1 MIKEKKA
8 LALYEVN
15 EELDKVKET
24 DKSKV
29 IKSYIKKFSNTD
41 EKQGKKLREEIVA
54 LNIIK
59 LKNEDIIK
67 IIDFM
72 PENVIELNKIVNE
85 ANLDSD
91 ETNKILETIKNN
103 K

>member
-1 MIKEKKA
+1 MIKEKKQ
-8 LALYEVN
+8 LALYEVSN
-15 EELDKVKET
+15 ELDNVKET
-24 DKSKV
+24 DKTKV
-29 IKSYIKKFSNTD
+29 IKAYIKKFSKVND
-41 EKQGKKLREEIVA
+41 KQGKKLKEELNA
-54 LNIIK
+54 LGIIK

-72 PENVIELNKIVNE
+72 PENAIELNKVVVE
-85 ANLDSD
+85 ASLDSD